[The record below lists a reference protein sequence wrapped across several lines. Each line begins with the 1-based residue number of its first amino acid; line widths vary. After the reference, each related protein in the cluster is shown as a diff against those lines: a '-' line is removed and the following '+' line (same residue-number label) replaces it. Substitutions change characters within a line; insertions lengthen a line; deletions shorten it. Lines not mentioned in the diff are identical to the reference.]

1 MVSATTTTT
10 REAIFQALFALG
22 AAAAWG
28 EPAAGFAY
36 ASRRARP
43 FDDLP
48 AVPAFCQSE
57 PGEEVERAPGQ
68 PPRRVL
74 LATWTVHHATG
85 DPDAPGAAANN
96 LILDALDARLRPD
109 GPDGC
114 CTLGGLVAHAWI
126 EGETL
131 KDPGD
136 LEGRALLAVPVRILV
151 P

>member
-1 MVSATTTTT
+1 MVT
-10 REAIFQALFALG
+10 REPIFQALFALG
-22 AAAAWG
+22 AAATWG
-28 EPAAGFAY
+28 QPATGFAF

-48 AVPAFCQSE
+48 ATPAFCQSE
-57 PGEEVERAPGQ
+57 PGEEVERLAGQ

-74 LATWTVHHATG
+74 LASWTVHHSTG
-85 DPDAPGAAANN
+85 DPDGLGAATNN
-96 LILDALDARLRPD
+96 LILDAFDAALRPD

-114 CTLGGLVAHAWI
+114 CTLGGLVAHVAI
-126 EGETL
+126 EGEIA

-136 LEGRALLAVPVRILV
+136 LEGHALLVVPVRLLV

>member
-1 MVSATTTTT
+1 MTLQRDPV
-10 REAIFQALFALG
+10 FQALFALAS
-22 AAAAWG
+22 AATWG

-36 ASRRARP
+36 AARRVRL

-48 AVPAFCQSE
+48 AMPALCQAE
-57 PGEEVERAPGQ
+57 HEETVERIAGQ
-68 PPRRVL
+68 PPRRRL
-74 LATWTVHHATG
+74 SAAWIVHHSTG
-85 DPDAPGAAANN
+85 DPDAVPATANN
-96 LILDALDARLRPD
+96 LILDALDAALRPD

-126 EGETL
+126 EGKVF

-136 LEGRALLAVPVRILV
+136 LDGRALMVVPVVVLV

>member
-1 MVSATTTTT
+1 MS

-28 EPAAGFAY
+28 APATGFAF
-36 ASRRARP
+36 ASRQARL

-48 AVPAFCQSE
+48 ATPALCQSE
-57 PGEEVERAPGQ
+57 PGEEVIRLAGQ

-74 LATWTVHHATG
+74 LASWTVHHATG
-85 DPDAPGAAANN
+85 DPDAAGTTTNN
-96 LILDALDARLRPD
+96 LILDALDAALRPD
-109 GPDGC
+109 SPDGC

-126 EGETL
+126 EGEIT

-136 LEGRALLAVPVRILV
+136 LEGHALMVVPVRILV